1 MRRPSSHF
9 PPARIYVPAAFTLAL
24 ACAPPNRAATTTASL
39 RGTASAAGDEWVE
52 RDIELERAVTLI
64 AKPGLWPLEM
74 DAAEDLLAQLAPV
87 RREQPDGDQV
97 ALVGGPSGMLTRFNV
112 SYSRDDEARWAFNS
126 ADFYFAEPDM
136 AHLQQN
142 LESLLVQQL
151 GYPDWTDRSNGAEF
165 SSARWSFGSVMR
177 LEFSP
182 ATDGGEPSMWIA
194 ISGLGP
200 DND

>member
-9 PPARIYVPAAFTLAL
+9 PPARIYVPAAFILAI
-24 ACAPPNRAATTTASL
+24 ACAPSNRAATTTASF
-39 RGTASAAGDEWVE
+39 RAAPASSPGDEWVE

-87 RREQPDGDQV
+87 RREQPEDDEL
-97 ALVGGPSGMLTRFNV
+97 ALVGGPSGVLTRYNV

-126 ADFYFAEPDM
+126 ADFFFTEPDM

-151 GYPDWTDRSNGAEF
+151 GHPDWTDRSNGAEF

-177 LEFSP
+177 LLFSP
-182 ATDGGEPSMWIA
+182 ATDGGEPSMSIA
-194 ISGLGP
+194 ISGP
-200 DND
+200 DNDP

>member
-1 MRRPSSHF
+1 MRRPSSHL
-9 PPARIYVPAAFTLAL
+9 PPARIYVPAVLTLAI
-24 ACAPPNRAATTTASL
+24 ACAPPQRPA
-39 RGTASAAGDEWVE
+39 TASASFREAPATASGDEWVD

-74 DAAEDLLAQLAPV
+74 DAAEDLLAQLGPV
-87 RREQPDGDQV
+87 RREQAEGDEL
-97 ALVGGPSGMLTRFNV
+97 ALVGGPSGVLTRYNV

-126 ADFYFAEPDM
+126 ADFFFAEPDM

-151 GYPDWTDRSNGAEF
+151 GAPDWTDRSNGAEF

-177 LEFSP
+177 LLFSP
-182 ATDGGEPSMWIA
+182 ATDAGEPSMWIA
-194 ISGLGP
+194 ISGP
-200 DND
+200 DSD